1 MDDILKCVEY
11 IRRFQWKRLVIEI
24 YVVEVLV
31 DIKEIAKMT
40 DGMDIKLL
48 KMNNYGLDIASFV
61 IGLKD
66 CKEDIIM
73 KMHTKTNIEWRREM
87 LRIFT
92 PILLYNS
99 IKLLKNKD
107 IGMVGYKNY

>member
-1 MDDILKCVEY
+1 MV
-11 IRRFQWKRLVIEI
+11 W
-24 YVVEVLV
+24 
-31 DIKEIAKMT
+31 
-40 DGMDIKLL
+40 DIKLL

-92 PILLYNS
+92 TCI
-99 IKLLKNKD
+99 I
-107 IGMVGYKNY
+107 I